1 MLFKEVNMQLLHLG
15 TVKSKNILMA
25 VSLVLFFGL
34 SVIAGFSSSVF
45 AAPPPGNVAKPQ
57 EYLIG
62 PEDVL
67 DISVWKNQELSRTVT
82 VRPDGK
88 ISLPLIGDVQAGGVS
103 PSQLRNA
110 IVAKLKEYQENAV
123 VSVIVQTVNSY
134 RIFIVGE
141 VRSPGTYLLKSKTT
155 VLQAI
160 SMAGGFS
167 QFASKNKIV
176 LVRKLDSDSHAEEK
190 INIRFDDLINA
201 DMSSDK
207 NPVLKPG
214 DTIFVP

>member
-1 MLFKEVNMQLLHLG
+1 MQLLHLG

-176 LVRKLDSDSHAEEK
+176 LVRKLDADGNAEEK

-201 DMSSDK
+201 DISSDK

>member
-1 MLFKEVNMQLLHLG
+1 MQLLHLD
-15 TVKSKNILMA
+15 TVKSKNIFMA

-34 SVIAGFSSSVF
+34 SMIAGFNSSVF
-45 AAPPPGNVAKPQ
+45 AAPPSGNAATAHKPQ

-67 DISVWKNQELSRTVT
+67 DISVWKNQELSRIVT

-88 ISLPLIGDVQAGGVS
+88 ISLPLIGDVQAGGVT

-141 VRSPGTYLLKSKTT
+141 VRNPGTYLLKSKTT